1 MRWKSIEAIA
11 NHAFSSTRYENKRR
25 VLSRPMLDLFQ
36 GGVLVDSVKGAN
48 APELQRKIVSNLEH
62 EKRILKE
69 GGTRVEVSM
78 SCACVM
84 SLVEF
89 LGPASLRTHRRRR

>member
-11 NHAFSSTRYENKRR
+11 NHAFSSTRYESDRR
-25 VLSRPMLDLFQ
+25 VPSRSLLDLFQ

-48 APELQRKIVSNLEH
+48 APELQRKIVSNLEQ

-78 SCACVM
+78 T
-84 SLVEF
+84 SLCMTSFIAF
-89 LGPASLRTHRRRR
+89 LGPASLRTCRRRP

>member
-1 MRWKSIEAIA
+1 
-11 NHAFSSTRYENKRR
+11 
-25 VLSRPMLDLFQ
+25 MLDLLQ

-48 APELQRKIVSNLEH
+48 APELQGKIVSNLEQ

-78 SCACVM
+78 ACLCLM
-84 SLVEF
+84 PLSESIDS
-89 LGPASLRTHRRRR
+89 ASLRTRRRRC